1 LAYIY
6 SLEYLERHSNGL
18 PALVLESKIVYA
30 PVSGRHDI
38 HDKMAFPEK
47 GKLQQL
53 TGALKVAANSME
65 IILYKGR

>member
-1 LAYIY
+1 M
-6 SLEYLERHSNGL
+6 
-18 PALVLESKIVYA
+18 LESKIVYA